1 MLVCSW
7 ACMCHGEHVAV
18 RGQLAGISPLFAYVG
33 LRDELMLSGLA
44 ASAFAHWATPPA
56 LPLPF
61 ELGSHPISQD
71 DGLQLSKWPRLVSN
85 SWQPSSQSPGDWD
98 YRCKPLYPVKVMFI
112 QDYSLSP
119 PLGLGIK
126 PRTSFVP
133 GKHCIHNPHVGLS
146 TNHHKTSQPSDSR
159 TLIAL

>member
-18 RGQLAGISPLFAYVG
+18 RGHLAGISPLFAYVG
-33 LRDELMLSGLA
+33 LGDWTHAVRLSSKCLC
-44 ASAFAHWATPPA
+44 
-56 LPLPF
+56 PL
-61 ELGSHPISQD
+61 SHPTSSPITFWVRVSPYIYIH
-71 DGLQLSKWPRLVSN
+71 PRLVSN

-126 PRTSFVP
+126 LRTSFMP

-159 TLIAL
+159 TLITL